1 MGFGNPFSRKP
12 GRFVSEEASE
22 ANKAGQSQMTPMTMA
37 ELRKIGV
44 TEDRQLKLEYF
55 FYTNTSEKAAA
66 LAAELEALGYEGD
79 YQVSASNKKQYL
91 ITGWTQ
97 AMPMDVEIVASWARR
112 MCEIGYRHDCE
123 FDGWGT
129 TPAQ

>member
-1 MGFGNPFSRKP
+1 MGLFSRKP
-12 GRFVSEEASE
+12 GRFVSEEAAR
-22 ANKAGQSQMTPMTMA
+22 ANSARQSQMTPMTIA

-66 LAAELEALGYEGD
+66 LAAELEALGYDGERH
-79 YQVSASNKKQYL
+79 VSASDKRQYL

-97 AMPMDVEIVASWARR
+97 AMPMDVVTVASWVRR
-112 MCEIGYRHDCE
+112 MCEIGYKYDCE

>member
-1 MGFGNPFSRKP
+1 MGWFSRKP
-12 GRFVSEEASE
+12 GRFVPEGASE
-22 ANKAGQSQMTPMTMA
+22 ANKARQSQMTPMTIA

-44 TEDRQLKLEYF
+44 TDDRQLKLEYF

-66 LAAELEALGYEGD
+66 LAAELEALGYDGEYD
-79 YQVSASNKKQYL
+79 VSASDKRQYV

-97 AMPMDVEIVASWARR
+97 VMLMDVITVASWVRR
-112 MCEIGYRHDCE
+112 MCEIGDRHDCE